1 MGFFENL
8 AGGFAV
14 ALSASNLFYCAL
26 GAILGTAIGVL
37 PGLGPPATIAL
48 LLPVTFRMEPVS
60 AVIMLAGIFYGAMY
74 GGSTTSILLNIPGEA
89 ASVITCLDGY
99 KMARNG
105 RAGAALGISALGS
118 FIAGTL
124 AVLGVSIMAP
134 TLASFALKFGPPEYF
149 CLVFLGLMMAI
160 YLSEES
166 VLKGLM
172 MGVLGLLLG
181 TIGLDP
187 VDGTPRFTLGV
198 SRLTD
203 GIDFV
208 VMVMG
213 LFGLAEIL
221 CNLEAPENR
230 EVFKTALK
238 GLLPTRQDWRQ
249 CWAPVLRGSVLG
261 FFIGVLPG
269 GGAIISSFAAY
280 AVEKRLSKH
289 PEQFGKGAIEG
300 VAAPEAAN
308 NAASTSSFIPLLTL
322 GIPGNASIAMIF
334 VALMIHGIRPGPLL
348 LQEHPNLFWGVI
360 ASMYIGNVLLLG
372 LNLPLIGFWVRMLKV
387 PYRYLAVVVVV
398 VCVIGAYSVNNSAW
412 DVGMMVFFGVMGY
425 LLRKFAFPASPF
437 ILAMILGPMLEKT
450 LQQSL
455 IASGGDF
462 MTFLNRPIS
471 ASLLLGRGVP
481 HADAAGQEDM
491 EETINRQTK
500 GEQYETQMLI
510 GNHFGSL
517 HPLRTSLLG
526 DGRRGKVAFPAD
538 HDLHR
543 FRPGGRDGHAGAAPL
558 RRDEKDPG
566 RRHAG
571 GQHGRAPTRSLP

>member
-1 MGFFENL
+1 MDFFEHL
-8 AGGFAV
+8 AGGFAI
-14 ALSASNLFYCAL
+14 ALSASNLFYCAI

-48 LLPVTFRMEPVS
+48 LLPVTFKMEPVS
-60 AVIMLAGIFYGAMY
+60 AVIMLSGIFYGAMY

-89 ASVITCLDGY
+89 ASVVTCLDGY

-118 FIAGTL
+118 FIAGSL
-124 AVLGVSIMAP
+124 AVLGISILAP

-149 CLVFLGLMMAI
+149 CLVLLGLMMAV

-166 VLKGLM
+166 ILKGLM
-172 MGVLGLLLG
+172 MGLLGLLLG
-181 TIGLDP
+181 AIGLDP
-187 VDGTPRFTLGV
+187 VSGSQRFTFGV

-203 GIDFV
+203 GVDFV

-230 EVFKTALK
+230 EIFKTALK

-249 CWAPVLRGSVLG
+249 CWASVVRGSVLG

-289 PEQFGKGAIEG
+289 PERFGNGAIEG

-348 LQEHPNLFWGVI
+348 LQEHPDLFWGVI
-360 ASMYIGNVLLLG
+360 ASMYVGNVMLLG
-372 LNLPLIGFWVRMLKV
+372 LNLPLVGFWVRMLKV

-398 VCVIGAYSVNNSAW
+398 VCVIGAYSVNNSVW
-412 DVGMMVFFGVMGY
+412 DVGMMVFFGVVGY
-425 LLRKFAFPASPF
+425 VLRKFAFPASPF

-462 MTFLNRPIS
+462 LTFVNRPIS
-471 ASLLLGRGVP
+471 ASLLAAAAFLILMPAAKQTWKKYRSMLGG
-481 HADAAGQEDM
+481 
-491 EETINRQTK
+491 
-500 GEQYETQMLI
+500 
-510 GNHFGSL
+510 
-517 HPLRTSLLG
+517 
-526 DGRRGKVAFPAD
+526 
-538 HDLHR
+538 
-543 FRPGGRDGHAGAAPL
+543 
-558 RRDEKDPG
+558 
-566 RRHAG
+566 
-571 GQHGRAPTRSLP
+571 

>member
-1 MGFFENL
+1 MDFFQNL

-14 ALSASNLFYCAL
+14 ALSASNLFYCAI

-48 LLPVTFRMEPVS
+48 LLPVTFKMDPVS
-60 AVIMLAGIFYGAMY
+60 AVIMLSGIFYGAMY

-89 ASVITCLDGY
+89 ASVVTCLDGY

-118 FIAGTL
+118 FIAGSL
-124 AVLGVSIMAP
+124 ALLGVSILAP

-149 CLVFLGLMMAI
+149 CLVLLGLMMAI

-172 MGVLGLLLG
+172 MGLLGLLLG
-181 TIGLDP
+181 AIGLDP
-187 VDGTPRFTLGV
+187 VSGSERFTFGV

-221 CNLEAPENR
+221 CNLETPENR
-230 EVFKTALK
+230 EIFKTALK

-249 CWAPVLRGSVLG
+249 CWASVMRGSILG

-289 PEQFGKGAIEG
+289 PKRFGSGAIEG

-360 ASMYIGNVLLLG
+360 ASMYIGNVMLLG

-398 VCVIGAYSVNNSAW
+398 ICVIGAYSVNNSTW
-412 DVGMMVFFGVMGY
+412 DVGVMVFFGVVGY

-462 MTFLNRPIS
+462 LTFLTRPIS
-471 ASLLLGRGVP
+471 ASLLV
-481 HADAAGQEDM
+481 AASF
-491 EETINRQTK
+491 
-500 GEQYETQMLI
+500 LI
-510 GNHFGSL
+510 L
-517 HPLRTSLLG
+517 T
-526 DGRRGKVAFPAD
+526 PA
-538 HDLHR
+538 
-543 FRPGGRDGHAGAAPL
+543 A
-558 RRDEKDPG
+558 K
-566 RRHAG
+566 
-571 GQHGRAPTRSLP
+571 QIWKKYRSLQGG